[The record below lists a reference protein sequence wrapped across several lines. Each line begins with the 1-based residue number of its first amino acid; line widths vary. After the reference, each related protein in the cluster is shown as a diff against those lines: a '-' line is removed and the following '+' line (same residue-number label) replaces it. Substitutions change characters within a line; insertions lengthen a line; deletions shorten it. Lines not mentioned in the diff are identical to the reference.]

1 MRFGIVANGVLPA
14 PKGNDEDDSTMQ
26 RLLFAFVAA
35 LMLMASIAGS
45 TVAKQDEPG
54 VPGEP
59 NCFGQTTAFVASNGL
74 KKTTFAGLSS
84 QELKALIEEFC
95 TP

>member
-1 MRFGIVANGVLPA
+1 
-14 PKGNDEDDSTMQ
+14 MQ
-26 RLLFAFVAA
+26 RTFFALVAA
-35 LMLMASIAGS
+35 LMLTLAIGASA
-45 TVAKQDEPG
+45 VAKQDEPG

-59 NCFGQTTAFVASNGL
+59 NCFGQTMSFVASNGL

-95 TP
+95 AS